1 LCCLP
6 LHAALRSPLRL
17 DELNVKGFYRR
28 ALVHTEYL
36 KTELAKEER
45 GEFWVTEKAWAWHK
59 KAEEDLKTAFELAD
73 EDDTKLLKRAE
84 VGLRRAEKTLKKYQR
99 EYEKEQKV
107 LYKKK
112 IMEPIDRKNKQLRE
126 KEIAAAA
133 RRVDQE
139 EEDLPD
145 LE

>member
-1 LCCLP
+1 M
-6 LHAALRSPLRL
+6 

-36 KTELAKEER
+36 KTELAKEDR
-45 GEFWVTEKAWAWHK
+45 GEFWVTEKAWAFHK
-59 KAEEDLKTAFELAD
+59 KADDDLQTAFGLAD
-73 EDDTKLLKRAE
+73 EGDAKLLRRAE
-84 VGLRRAEKTLKKYQR
+84 VGLKRAEKTLKRYQR
-99 EYEKEQKV
+99 DYEKEQKV

-112 IMEPIDRKNKQLRE
+112 IMEPIDRKNRKLRE

-133 RRVDQE
+133 RRE
-139 EEDLPD
+139 EQLEADLPD